1 MNISDYNST
10 LSCTTKS
17 IRIKTMI
24 QKKKIIGLLLFVFL
38 AGCTSPTA
46 MLGPA
51 YTLSST
57 GNVFQASLSYGSNEL
72 VKSYTGKTTVENL
85 KDIGSKNIKE
95 NNNIKKK
102 TLQSE
107 EFYIL
112 VKNKIDK
119 TSGMIKLSN

>member
-1 MNISDYNST
+1 
-10 LSCTTKS
+10 
-17 IRIKTMI
+17 MI
-24 QKKKIIGLLLFVFL
+24 HKKKIIGLLFFCILG
-38 AGCTSPTA
+38 GCTSPTA

-57 GNVFQASLSYGSNEL
+57 GNVFQAGLSYGSNEL

-85 KDIGSKNIKE
+85 KDIGSKNFKE
-95 NNNIKKK
+95 NKNIKKK

-119 TSGMIKLSN
+119 TNGIFKLSN